1 MQESAPCKTPG
12 TVDTSPIIS
21 AYYMQD
27 ACTKFKEGQ
36 GAKGG
41 CWWRRAGV
49 SKNSSLETQIKIL
62 NFKNIFTERPQCQ
75 LSTGCP
81 TKHDSW

>member
-27 ACTKFKEGQ
+27 ACTKFKEGW
-36 GAKGG
+36 GEGGLLVEKG
-41 CWWRRAGV
+41 RGV
-49 SKNSSLETQIKIL
+49 QK
-62 NFKNIFTERPQCQ
+62 
-75 LSTGCP
+75 
-81 TKHDSW
+81 